1 MDMKGKLDYAVSKWK
16 LTNITEVYANSVR
29 AVYRAKS
36 ETYGSVIVKIN
47 NNADELCIEAAVLG
61 VLSGNGCCT
70 LYAFEEEKG
79 ILLEEQICPG
89 TVLRDEQDVQKRVEC
104 FATVFEKLHESTGKG
119 GSECV
124 LSGFGALEFGTYLDW
139 LVNAKRFCEESVL
152 KGSPEVKALLR
163 QSGLPEKMQ
172 CAYEIGKELFAEYPE
187 RVLLHGDLHHDNI
200 LANAEGGYFVI
211 DPKGVIGPR
220 IFDVPRFVLN
230 EIGYVKESETEK
242 TKEHLEWVI
251 GLINERLGY
260 PMQDICNL
268 LFMET
273 ILASVWSVE
282 DGEEINEMQIRV
294 AEAVG
299 GKGYGRF

>member
-104 FATVFEKLHESTGKG
+104 FAAVFEKLHESTGKG

-139 LVNAKRFCEESVL
+139 LANAKQFCEESTRSGSVKVQTIL
-152 KGSPEVKALLR
+152 KA
-163 QSGLPEKMQ
+163 SGLPKKMQ
-172 CAYEIGKELFAEYPE
+172 HAYEIGEEMFTKYSE

-200 LANAEGGYFVI
+200 LANAEGGYSVI

-230 EIGYVKESETEK
+230 EIGYVKEAETEK

-251 GLINERLGY
+251 GLISESLGY
-260 PMQDICNL
+260 PVQDIRKL

-282 DGEEINEMQIRV
+282 DGEEIHEMQIRV
-294 AEAVG
+294 VKAL
-299 GKGYGRF
+299 GRYRL

>member
-61 VLSGNGCCT
+61 VLNGNGCCT

-104 FATVFEKLHESTGKG
+104 FAAVFEKIHRG
-119 GSECV
+119 GR
-124 LSGFGALEFGTYLDW
+124 ALEFETYLDW
-139 LVNAKRFCEESVL
+139 LANAKQFCEESTRSGSVKVQTIL
-152 KGSPEVKALLR
+152 KA
-163 QSGLPEKMQ
+163 SGLPKKMQ
-172 CAYEIGKELFAEYPE
+172 HAYEIGEEMFTKYSE

-200 LANAEGGYFVI
+200 LANAEGGYSVI

-230 EIGYVKESETEK
+230 EIGYVKELEAEEI
-242 TKEHLEWVI
+242 KEHLEWVI
-251 GLINERLGY
+251 RLINERLGY
-260 PMQDICNL
+260 PVQDICNL